1 MLLQSIIVASVI
13 LLILVMGFLFY
24 KLPNK
29 ASYELKT
36 KPTGYH
42 LISGIVI
49 TAVGLACLAG
59 CAILMVFDRN
69 GSIQAPLFILGSV
82 IGLAGSIQLFFV
94 LLGFVAI
101 KGDEIHVRLF
111 FKTRKRKISEIKK
124 IRRGP
129 LDFTFYFK
137 DGRKAAFFGV
147 DPILDKIIER
157 KDPETVVEDFV
168 DPRYFWND
176 PKKMKKNKIY
186 SIVIFALGVA
196 VMTLSLFLSPFDR
209 PVYEKDTVLV
219 TGEFEAVSFTNRRT
233 PDYFFYIKGSDVEY
247 QMPSE
252 VVDRLLSPI
261 FTDLDYGD
269 TITIRVE
276 NLNNCKPRREGYAK
290 ADRICAFEFNSK
302 QYLTYKGYREG
313 IFKKRGRGVTIFSL
327 GLLFPAISAITF
339 SQTVFFEKARKSVGV
354 DKNK

>member
-1 MLLQSIIVASVI
+1 MLIASIIIASIV
-13 LLILVMGFLFY
+13 LLILVMGFLFS

-29 ASYELKT
+29 ASYELKTKT

-69 GSIQAPLFILGSV
+69 GSIQGPLFILGS
-82 IGLAGSIQLFFV
+82 ITGLYGSIQLFFV

-101 KGDEIHVRLF
+101 KGGEIHVRLF
-111 FKTRKRKISEIKK
+111 LKTRKRKISEIKM

-176 PKKMKKNKIY
+176 PKKMKRNKTY
-186 SIVIFALGVA
+186 SIVLFALGA
-196 VMTLSLFLSPFDR
+196 AIMALSFVFSPFDR

-219 TGEFEAVSFTNRRT
+219 TGEFEAN
-233 PDYFFYIKGSDVEY
+233 
-247 QMPSE
+247 
-252 VVDRLLSPI
+252 
-261 FTDLDYGD
+261 
-269 TITIRVE
+269 
-276 NLNNCKPRREGYAK
+276 
-290 ADRICAFEFNSK
+290 
-302 QYLTYKGYREG
+302 
-313 IFKKRGRGVTIFSL
+313 
-327 GLLFPAISAITF
+327 
-339 SQTVFFEKARKSVGV
+339 
-354 DKNK
+354 